1 MLQIKRK
8 ILSYDYFSLYGL
20 SALAII
26 ALGIYLRAYHA
37 FGLSPSLWFDESWRM
52 NGLLDSKGLF
62 YAMTKGVNNI
72 DPPLF
77 NVGVFLSAKIN
88 NTESILRLISLI
100 PSILSIFLVY
110 LISNKMFKNKLLILW
125 ALFIISFQPFLIDY
139 AKELKPYALGLFIH
153 LFIIYLYYL
162 FRDKDS
168 VASIFLFS
176 AVLFVS
182 FFFST
187 TIVFLYP
194 GIFSLLFFSY
204 YKKSNHK
211 AMTAVAISVGIILA
225 LLGMVTYFLIRNVP
239 LELKVSHLGSA
250 FNLADT
256 LPWYIRWVVKH
267 YFTMINYFS
276 IPNDLMNVRP
286 VIGIFFILLYIAGL
300 VLLLWSRRYEDFL
313 LLFIPMSILILFNRF
328 GLWPWGHVRTN
339 LFVFGYIIFVIL
351 YGVDIIVSDLRGVL
365 KPLSIAFFI
374 FIVITQFPYNIEKL
388 REKRVGRED
397 IRWSLNYFY
406 DHIKDNKD
414 PVYLIISGMAKPQ
427 FRYYTRH
434 HKNYSKKYKEISN
447 RTTTVG
453 LSSRTPEKLHK
464 ILPGIYKKFSNFW
477 IIFSHYKPEEMNAI
491 LDKRNVQVIDKK
503 RYYGSRVVYV
513 KSKLY
518 ETK

>member
-37 FGLSPSLWFDESWRM
+37 FGLSPSLWFDESWRI
-52 NGLLDSKGLF
+52 NGLLNSKGLL

-77 NVGVFLSAKIN
+77 NVGVFLSAKIY

-110 LISNKMFKNKLLILW
+110 LISDKIFKNKLLILW
-125 ALFIISFQPFLIDY
+125 AIFMISFQPFLIDY

-153 LFIIYLYYL
+153 LFIIYLYFL
-162 FRDKDS
+162 FRDKES

-176 AVLFVS
+176 AILFIS

-194 GIFSLLFFSY
+194 GIFSLLFFRY
-204 YKKSNHK
+204 YKKSNYK
-211 AMTAVAISVGIILA
+211 GMAAIAVSVGIILA

-267 YFTMINYFS
+267 YFT
-276 IPNDLMNVRP
+276 
-286 VIGIFFILLYIAGL
+286 
-300 VLLLWSRRYEDFL
+300 
-313 LLFIPMSILILFNRF
+313 
-328 GLWPWGHVRTN
+328 
-339 LFVFGYIIFVIL
+339 
-351 YGVDIIVSDLRGVL
+351 
-365 KPLSIAFFI
+365 
-374 FIVITQFPYNIEKL
+374 
-388 REKRVGRED
+388 
-397 IRWSLNYFY
+397 
-406 DHIKDNKD
+406 
-414 PVYLIISGMAKPQ
+414 
-427 FRYYTRH
+427 
-434 HKNYSKKYKEISN
+434 
-447 RTTTVG
+447 
-453 LSSRTPEKLHK
+453 
-464 ILPGIYKKFSNFW
+464 
-477 IIFSHYKPEEMNAI
+477 
-491 LDKRNVQVIDKK
+491 
-503 RYYGSRVVYV
+503 
-513 KSKLY
+513 
-518 ETK
+518 